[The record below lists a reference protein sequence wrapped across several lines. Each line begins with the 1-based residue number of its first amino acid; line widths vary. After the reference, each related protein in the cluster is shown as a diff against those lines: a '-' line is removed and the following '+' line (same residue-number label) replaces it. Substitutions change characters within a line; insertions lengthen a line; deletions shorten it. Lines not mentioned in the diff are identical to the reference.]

1 MSHTDRTL
9 HDPGTAWL
17 AGIPRLMAR
26 ALRSPRF
33 ACRCVFLLRLLVLL
47 ALRCPVPDRWL
58 DSEEGEAEEP
68 CSEPSYGAAQ
78 WRSCEQC
85 CCCCCCFR
93 FRYWPCSYC
102 CCCCCCCCCNCCCNC
117 CCCCCQF
124 TAASTTAATVLLLL
138 LLLLLR
144 LSLLLLLLMLLLLL
158 SLNCCCRFRYRL
170 CCYCCSYCCP
180 INVAL
185 MRPIC

>member
-9 HDPGTAWL
+9 HDPGTARL

-93 FRYWPCSYC
+93 FRYWPCCY
-102 CCCCCCCCCNCCCNC
+102 CCCCCCCCNCCCNC